1 MSGKYKDQIQSIL
14 IFFQFTNTVKNRVFY
29 NIDIE
34 DYKILQDFYFQL
46 VLNVLIFFKPFWLS

>member
-34 DYKILQDFYFQL
+34 DYKILQDFYLQL